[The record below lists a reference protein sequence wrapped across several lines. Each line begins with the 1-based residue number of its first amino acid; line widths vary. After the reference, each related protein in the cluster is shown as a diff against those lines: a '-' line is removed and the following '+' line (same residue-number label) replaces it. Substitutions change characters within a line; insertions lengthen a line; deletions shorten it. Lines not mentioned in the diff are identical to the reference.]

1 MTKEIFVQYKD
12 ICAEL
17 EDLERGETHIVS
29 DTVSGSDEEF
39 PFTKHSITIRGIVP
53 DRNIIRIQKLRQRKK
68 EIEDF
73 AETVSPDRKRRLL
86 RCVMKYGC
94 RWNIVRRAMKEGK
107 SANAVRMEFER
118 VFKQEKS

>member
-1 MTKEIFVQYKD
+1 MTKEIFVQYKN

-17 EDLERGETHIVS
+17 EELERGETDIVS
-29 DTVSGSDEEF
+29 DTVSGSGEEF
-39 PFTKHSITIRGIVP
+39 PFTKHSITIRGIVS
-53 DRNIIRIQKLRQRKK
+53 DRNIIRIQKLRQQKK
-68 EIEDF
+68 EIEVF

-107 SANAVRMEFER
+107 SADAVRMEFER
-118 VFKQEKS
+118 IFKQEKS